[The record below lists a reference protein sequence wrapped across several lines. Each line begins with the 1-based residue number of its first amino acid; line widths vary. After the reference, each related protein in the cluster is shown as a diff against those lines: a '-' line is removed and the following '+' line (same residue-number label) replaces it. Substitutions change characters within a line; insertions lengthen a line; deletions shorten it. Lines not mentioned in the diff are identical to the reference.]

1 MGPVLYCCGLEE
13 NMNRSF
19 AVGLLWLSVP
29 GIGWAQADSRT
40 ILGSGNEF
48 LSAGSFAIRVGQ
60 YDEGIRLTEL
70 GLRRY
75 QPSTADRA
83 AAYSNLCAAHA
94 AKGDP
99 DTAIP
104 YCDQSLSLSSNNWR
118 AYSNRSYAYFLK
130 GMYSE
135 ATFDLDSA
143 AAINPDARQVLQ
155 LRGMINERGLQP
167 RVIME
172 DHQ

>member
-1 MGPVLYCCGLEE
+1 
-13 NMNRSF
+13 MNRSSL
-19 AVGLLWLSVP
+19 VGLLWLSVP
-29 GIGWAQADSRT
+29 CLSWAQIDNRT

-48 LSAGSFAIRVGQ
+48 LSAGSFAIKVGQ

-70 GLRRY
+70 GLKRY
-75 QPSTADRA
+75 QPSVADRA
-83 AAYSNLCAAHA
+83 SALSNLCAAYA
-94 AKGDP
+94 AKGQP

-104 YCDQSLSLSSNNWR
+104 YCDSSLKLSSNNWR
-118 AYSNRSYAYFLK
+118 AYTNRSYAYFLK
-130 GMYSE
+130 GMYAE

-143 AAINPDARQVLQ
+143 ASTNPEARQVLQ

>member
-1 MGPVLYCCGLEE
+1 MSRSILMGLVWASLPVLAWGQSD
-13 NMNRSF
+13 N
-19 AVGLLWLSVP
+19 
-29 GIGWAQADSRT
+29 RT

-75 QPSTADRA
+75 QPNAADRA
-83 AAYSNLCAAHA
+83 AAFSNLCAAHA

-104 YCDQSLSLSSNNWR
+104 FCDRSLDLSSNNWR

-143 AAINPDARQVLQ
+143 AALNPDARQVLQ
-155 LRGMINERGLQP
+155 LRGMINERGLRP

>member
-1 MGPVLYCCGLEE
+1 MGLVWASLPVLAW
-13 NMNRSF
+13 S
-19 AVGLLWLSVP
+19 
-29 GIGWAQADSRT
+29 QADNRT
-40 ILGSGNEF
+40 IVGSGNEF

-70 GLRRY
+70 GLKRY
-75 QPSTADRA
+75 QPNTADRA
-83 AAYSNLCAAHA
+83 AAFSNLCAAHA

-99 DTAIP
+99 DAAIP
-104 YCDQSLSLSSNNWR
+104 FCDRSLDLSSNNWR

-143 AAINPDARQVLQ
+143 AALNPDARQVLQ
-155 LRGMINERGLQP
+155 LRGMINERGLRP

>member
-1 MGPVLYCCGLEE
+1 
-13 NMNRSF
+13 MNRLLF
-19 AVGLLWLSVP
+19 IGLAWLLVP
-29 GIGWAQADSRT
+29 GLAAAQSTDNRT
-40 ILGSGNEF
+40 IIGSGNEF

-75 QPSTADRA
+75 HPSLQDRA
-83 AAYSNLCAAHA
+83 SAFSNLCAAWA
-94 AKGDP
+94 AKGEP
-99 DTAIP
+99 DRAIDF
-104 YCDQSLSLSSNNWR
+104 CDQSLRMSSNNWR

-130 GMYSE
+130 GMFAE
-135 ATFDLDSA
+135 ATIDLDSA
-143 AAINPDARQVLQ
+143 ASINPKARQVLQ
-155 LRGMINERGLQP
+155 IRGMINEQGLQP

>member
-1 MGPVLYCCGLEE
+1 
-13 NMNRSF
+13 MNRQVF
-19 AVGLLWLSVP
+19 IGLLWLLSP
-29 GIGWAQADSRT
+29 GFAAAQPADSRT
-40 ILGSGNEF
+40 IVGSGNEF

-70 GLRRY
+70 GLSRY
-75 QPSTADRA
+75 HPSLADRA
-83 AAYSNLCAAHA
+83 SAFSNLCAAWA

-99 DTAIP
+99 DRAIE
-104 YCDQSLSLSSNNWR
+104 YCDRSLGLSSNNWR

-130 GMYSE
+130 GMFAE
-135 ATFDLDSA
+135 ATIDLDSA
-143 AAINPDARQVLQ
+143 AAINPRARQVVQ
-155 LRGMINERGLQP
+155 IRGMINEQGLRP

>member
-1 MGPVLYCCGLEE
+1 
-13 NMNRSF
+13 MNRSSL
-19 AVGLLWLSVP
+19 VGLLSLCVP
-29 GIGWAQADSRT
+29 GLSWAQADGRT

-70 GLRRY
+70 GLKRY
-75 QPSTADRA
+75 QPNTADRA
-83 AAYSNLCAAHA
+83 AAYSNLCAAYA
-94 AKGDP
+94 AKGQP
-99 DTAIP
+99 DTAIEF
-104 YCDQSLSLSSNNWR
+104 CDQSLSLSSNNWR

-143 AAINPDARQVLQ
+143 SAINPEARQVLQ
-155 LRGMINERGLQP
+155 LRGMINEQGLRP

>member
-1 MGPVLYCCGLEE
+1 
-13 NMNRSF
+13 MNRF
-19 AVGLLWLSVP
+19 FLIGLLGLSAP
-29 GIGWAQADSRT
+29 GLTWAQADSRT
-40 ILGSGNEF
+40 IMGSGNEF

-70 GLRRY
+70 GLKRY
-75 QPSTADRA
+75 QPSIQDRA
-83 AAYSNLCAAHA
+83 AAYSNLCAAYA
-94 AKGDP
+94 AKGQP

-104 YCDQSLSLSSNNWR
+104 LCDQSLNLSSNNWR
-118 AYSNRSYAYFLK
+118 AYTNRSYAYFLK
-130 GMYSE
+130 GMYAE

>member
-1 MGPVLYCCGLEE
+1 
-13 NMNRSF
+13 MNRQ
-19 AVGLLWLSVP
+19 ALIGLVWLLSP
-29 GIGWAQADSRT
+29 GLAAAQAADNRT
-40 ILGSGNEF
+40 IIGSGNEF

-70 GLRRY
+70 GLTRY
-75 QPSTADRA
+75 HPSLQDRA
-83 AAYSNLCAAHA
+83 SAFSNLCAAWA
-94 AKGDP
+94 AKGEP
-99 DTAIP
+99 DRAIE
-104 YCDQSLSLSSNNWR
+104 YCDRSLSLSSNNWR

-135 ATFDLDSA
+135 ATVDLDSA
-143 AAINPDARQVLQ
+143 AAINPDARQVVQ
-155 LRGMINERGLQP
+155 IRGMLNEQGLRP

>member
-1 MGPVLYCCGLEE
+1 MGRLALLAWACWGLPLTAW
-13 NMNRSF
+13 SQ
-19 AVGLLWLSVP
+19 P
-29 GIGWAQADSRT
+29 DSRT
-40 ILGSGNEF
+40 IVGSGNEF

-83 AAYSNLCAAHA
+83 AAYSNLCAAYA
-94 AKGDP
+94 AKDDP

-104 YCDQSLSLSSNNWR
+104 FCDQSLGLSSNNWR
-118 AYSNRSYAYFLK
+118 AYSNRAYAYFLK
-130 GMYSE
+130 AMYAE
-135 ATFDLDSA
+135 ATFDLDA
-143 AAINPDARQVLQ
+143 AAALNPEARQVQQ
-155 LRGMINERGLQP
+155 LRGMINERGLRP

>member
-1 MGPVLYCCGLEE
+1 
-13 NMNRSF
+13 MNRSLI
-19 AVGLLWLSVP
+19 VGLLWLLVPSVAWVQP
-29 GIGWAQADSRT
+29 DSRT

-75 QPSTADRA
+75 QPSMADRSA
-83 AAYSNLCAAHA
+83 ALSNLCAAWA
-94 AKGDP
+94 AKGEP

-104 YCDQSLSLSSNNWR
+104 LCDRSLELSSKNWR
-118 AYSNRSYAYFLK
+118 AYSNRSYAYLLK
-130 GMYSE
+130 GMYAE

-143 AAINPDARQVLQ
+143 AQINPEARQVVQ